1 MRKVLSTILLLV
13 LAFNW
18 LGYELVA
25 RLLISNQ
32 RAVAQRDIDNRRYD
46 ARRLVEIRVDLGL
59 PYGTDW
65 EAFEA
70 VEGVVTYQGTVYNF
84 VERKFEK
91 GQMVYRCLPNQRG
104 TELQNAREY
113 FQSLV
118 FDLDSRDG
126 TEQAPKP
133 MPSVKKPSLETTV
146 TEPALSVA
154 GLPGFPSHI
163 PSRHFSPAR
172 DGFGFIP
179 AEPPEA

>member
-1 MRKVLSTILLLV
+1 MLLV

-25 RLLISNQ
+25 GLLIAKQ
-32 RAVAQRDIDNRRYD
+32 REVAQRDIDNRRYD

-59 PYGTDW
+59 PYATDW
-65 EAFEA
+65 KAFES

-84 VERKFEK
+84 VERKYEK
-91 GQMVYRCLPNQRG
+91 GQMVYRCLPNHRG

-126 TEQAPKP
+126 SEQAPKS

-146 TEPALSVA
+146 SEPAPSVA
-154 GLPGFPSHI
+154 GLYGLPSHI
-163 PSRHFSPAR
+163 PFRHFSATR